1 MGKGGS
7 APSPPSPTKTAAAE
21 FRYNNSNVYTPSGAG
36 VVYGHTDPD
45 TGEFVAAPPGKGQ
58 QSAVYNIESPTQQAI
73 RERLEPAAIDFT
85 GSFID
90 QNIDNLPDAAR
101 VQDRSDVAEDIF
113 KRNFSL
119 MAPAIEKSQ
128 DKLITNLQARGM
140 PVGSSAWNDAYGNQ
154 LTETQAT
161 IARLAQDANIA
172 AGQEQTR
179 QFGLDQAERQGAMA
193 EIAALMGG
201 NYQPP
206 INMAATGA
214 ANIDYSGLVNNQYN
228 QQLQAYNQSQQQKMQ
243 TASALGSLGS
253 ALIKSSAA
261 VKTVSD
267 SVPEDWAEDIVREL
281 PVYAWAYRDGQ
292 DRETH
297 IGPMAQDFQRLT
309 GLGTPENISVIDY
322 FGLLTAALRDAYR
335 KIDSLYEDLSE
346 LQDDVFNMQEA
357 ATDRQFHGRTL
368 H

>member
-7 APSPPSPTKTAAAE
+7 APAPPSPTKTAAAE

-36 VVYGHTDPD
+36 VVYGHTNPD

-73 RERLEPAAIDFT
+73 RERLEPAAVDFT

-101 VQDRSDVAEDIF
+101 VQDRGDVAYDIF
-113 KRNFSL
+113 NRNFSL

-214 ANIDYSGLVNNQYN
+214 ANIDFSGLVNNQYS

-243 TASALGSLGS
+243 SASALGSLGA
-253 ALIKSSAA
+253 ALIKSAVESKDVEGRISPAWSAE
-261 VKTVSD
+261 VVQS
-267 SVPEDWAEDIVREL
+267 L
-281 PVYAWAYRDGQ
+281 PVYAWSYKPGEGPDG
-292 DRETH
+292 DMARH
-297 IGPMAQDFQRLT
+297 IGPMAGDFHART
-309 GLGTPENISVIDY
+309 SLGTSQSINIIDY
-322 FGLLTAALRDAYR
+322 LGLLTSALKDALDR
-335 KIDSLYEDLSE
+335 ITVL
-346 LQDDVFNMQEA
+346 EA
-357 ATDRQFHGRTL
+357 HFEMETVH
-368 H
+368 